1 MPAPGDAAVD
11 QPSIPNPFNFEGL
24 TAQVSKDA
32 EMAGIYRQLLQEELD
47 RRFGDVDRQFADA
60 RVLLDE
66 RQENYYRDNRLI
78 QEELDRRLANADKL
92 NQERQA
98 HLKELMLTGQAT
110 AQEAVQ
116 AALAAAKD
124 ATGKAEL
131 ATEKRLEAV
140 NEFRSQ
146 QGDLIRSFLPRPE
159 YAAQH
164 TAQGEKI
171 DALNARLAALELRL
185 TARLDVSE
193 GTQAGSAGQRTETR
207 LNIGTVITIALFALS
222 VVTFIIVYVVK
233 K

>member
-1 MPAPGDAAVD
+1 MPAPGDGGMD
-11 QPSIPNPFNFEGL
+11 PTGIPTALNFDRL
-24 TAQVSKDA
+24 TVQVSKDA

-47 RRFGDVDRQFADA
+47 RRFGSIRQQFAELG
-60 RVLLDE
+60 VMLDE
-66 RQENYYRDNRLI
+66 RKENYYRENRLI
-78 QEELDRRLANADKL
+78 QEELDRRFASTDKL
-92 NQERQA
+92 NEQRHA

-159 YAAQH
+159 YTAQH
-164 TAQGEKI
+164 AALGEKI

-193 GTQAGSAGQRTETR
+193 GTQAGAASGPRP
-207 LNIGTVITIALFALS
+207 G
-222 VVTFIIVYVVK
+222 
-233 K
+233 